1 MNLADKISRVKPY
14 QFVIAALVMGQ
25 IIVGIMSLIFNGRV
39 TYDYMITAFVATLL
53 VSTLIN
59 GLIFTYQR
67 QIENQ
72 NRLLT
77 EEKARLAELN
87 REKNEIL
94 GIVAHDLKN
103 PLTVVALNAHVV
115 KQFAEAGRLEPAVLV
130 ERMNNIEQ
138 TSRYMSDIVTKL
150 LNINAIETG
159 KLTLAPAEVDVT
171 SLLNELAQHYQEVA
185 TAKNI
190 TLHWQPNG
198 AAPVY
203 ADQDAT
209 REVLDNLISNAVKYS
224 PPGKQVWLRA
234 TTLDRATRIEVQDE
248 GPGLTDDDKTRLFE
262 KFTRLSAQPTG
273 GEKSTGLG
281 LSIARKLVE
290 AMNGRIWCESEF
302 GRGAIF
308 TVELPAR

>member
-1 MNLADKISRVKPY
+1 
-14 QFVIAALVMGQ
+14 
-25 IIVGIMSLIFNGRV
+25 
-39 TYDYMITAFVATLL
+39 MITAFVATLL
-53 VSTLIN
+53 ITTFIN

-77 EEKARLAELN
+77 EEKARLAELD

-103 PLTVVALNAHVV
+103 PLTVVALNAHIV
-115 KQFAEAGRLEPAVLV
+115 KQFAQAGRLEPAVLV

-138 TSRYMSDIVTKL
+138 MTHHMSDILSKL

-159 KLTLAPAEVDVT
+159 KLTLFPAELDIT
-171 SLLNELAQHYQEVA
+171 DLLNELTQHYQEVA
-185 TAKNI
+185 ATKNI
-190 TLHWQPNG
+190 TLNWRPNG
-198 AAPVY
+198 AAPIY

-224 PPGKQVWLRA
+224 PPGKQVWLQVTSLA
-234 TTLDRATRIEVQDE
+234 QATRVEVKDE
-248 GPGLTDDDKTRLFE
+248 GPGLTEEDKTRLFE

-308 TVELPAR
+308 TVELPVR